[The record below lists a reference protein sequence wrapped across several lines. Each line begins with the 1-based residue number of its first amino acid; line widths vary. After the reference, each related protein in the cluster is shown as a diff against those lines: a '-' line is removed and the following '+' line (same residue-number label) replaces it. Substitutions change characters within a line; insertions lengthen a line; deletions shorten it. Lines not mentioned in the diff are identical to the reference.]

1 MTTTLSRP
9 VKSENVRL
17 YDVEGCGV
25 IGRDNAVFIQHSD
38 KLANP
43 EMSTATVEFN
53 LSDDDFDSVSGFM
66 AGDLF
71 PGCKLFTIEQK
82 PRILT
87 VQHGGNVCTF
97 GKSTLERIILDI
109 AIGIV
114 EVDFA
119 KASNRSLMQ
128 FELKQFCVYFV
139 FMRNA
144 LSIYRR
150 QTLSHIIQYIA
161 FGEIRHVG

>member
-1 MTTTLSRP
+1 M
-9 VKSENVRL
+9 
-17 YDVEGCGV
+17 
-25 IGRDNAVFIQHSD
+25 
-38 KLANP
+38 
-43 EMSTATVEFN
+43 
-53 LSDDDFDSVSGFM
+53 
-66 AGDLF
+66 
-71 PGCKLFTIEQK
+71 
-82 PRILT
+82 ILT
-87 VQHGGNVCTF
+87 VQHGNNVCTF

-109 AIGIV
+109 AIGII
-114 EVDFA
+114 EVDFV
-119 KASNRSLMQ
+119 KVSNRSLTLQ